1 MNFNLL
7 PGLAILVV
15 AALAVFL
22 YWSDKGLKVTR
33 YTVEHPSVP
42 DAFEGF
48 VIVQVSD
55 LQSASFGRGQRR
67 LAKAV
72 SGRRRI

>member
-42 DAFEGF
+42 GACEGF
-48 VIVQVSD
+48 VLSLIH
-55 LQSASFGRGQRR
+55 
-67 LAKAV
+67 
-72 SGRRRI
+72 I